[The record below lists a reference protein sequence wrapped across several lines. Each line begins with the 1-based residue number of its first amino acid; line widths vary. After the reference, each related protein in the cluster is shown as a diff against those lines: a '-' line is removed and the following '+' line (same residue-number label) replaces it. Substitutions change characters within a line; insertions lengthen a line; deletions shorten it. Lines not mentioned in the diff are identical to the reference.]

1 MRPLSRLWQSLEALP
16 GLAAIPAFWECHCG
30 ADVELLRPHLRVTD
44 LEEGSYPCPRP
55 GWPYC
60 PRRIV
65 DYGDGQYAALCRD
78 PHGLCERIELTR
90 KDVLVQELDLAA
102 FTRALA
108 TPLGIHWQTPRERHD
123 GIFAI
128 GLSTRRETRAQPVFL
143 AILPD
148 RARFRASVQQ
158 LLLGQSGPLVLMT
171 PTSRHH
177 TVEVQELLQRRG
189 IALTTLDEQL
199 AIDDAGQIIATRR
212 PESAGDFQA
221 TPIPD
226 RKRVVQ
232 EVLKQNRCKVKDL
245 QNAAGVD
252 RADYY
257 KWLNGTLPDHYSAC
271 LGIEQVLRR
280 GLPGPEPQSR
290 KHRRTR
296 TNDDPINKRKH
307 QESLTPSMGTP
318 ILPDGG

>member
-1 MRPLSRLWQSLEALP
+1 MRPLSRLWRSLEALP
-16 GLAAIPAFWECHCG
+16 GLAAIPAFWEFHCG
-30 ADVELLRPHLRVTD
+30 ADVELLRPHLRVTN
-44 LEEGSYPCPRP
+44 LEEGSYPCPRSA
-55 GWPYC
+55 WPHC

-65 DYGDGQYAALCRD
+65 DYGNGQYAALCRD

-90 KDVLVQELDLAA
+90 KDVLVHELDLAA

-108 TPLGIHWQTPRERHD
+108 KLLGIHWQTPEERHD

-148 RARFRASVQQ
+148 SARFRSSVQQ

-171 PTSRHH
+171 PTNRHH

-189 IALTTLDEQL
+189 VGLATLDEQL
-199 AIDDAGQIIATRR
+199 AIDDAGQIIATQR
-212 PESAGDFQA
+212 PEFAGEIPP
-221 TPIPD
+221 TPVPD

-232 EVLKQNRCKVKDL
+232 TFLAQHRCKVKDL
-245 QNAAGVD
+245 QDAAGVD

-257 KWLNGTLPDHYSAC
+257 KWVSGKLPDHYSTSVE
-271 LGIEQVLRR
+271 IERVLRQ
-280 GLPGPEPQSR
+280 GTQ
-290 KHRRTR
+290 
-296 TNDDPINKRKH
+296 
-307 QESLTPSMGTP
+307 PSIAAP
-318 ILPDGG
+318 AAQNARPL

>member
-16 GLAAIPAFWECHCG
+16 GLAAIPAFWEFHCG

-44 LEEGSYPCPRP
+44 MEDGSYPCPRP
-55 GWPYC
+55 GWPHC

-65 DYGDGQYAALCRD
+65 DYGNGQYSALCRD

-90 KDVLVQELDLAA
+90 RDVLIHELDLAA

-108 TPLGIHWQTPRERHD
+108 APLGIHWQSPKERHD

-148 RARFRASVQQ
+148 SARFRASVQQ

-199 AIDDAGQIIATRR
+199 AIDATGQIIATHR
-212 PESAGDFQA
+212 PESVGEIPP

-226 RKRVVQ
+226 RKRVVKNF
-232 EVLKQNRCKVKDL
+232 LKQNRCKVRDL

-257 KWLNGTLPDHYSAC
+257 KWLNGTLPDHYSTSVE
-271 LGIEQVLRR
+271 IERVLRQGAR
-280 GLPGPEPQSR
+280 PSKGMEG
-290 KHRRTR
+290 
-296 TNDDPINKRKH
+296 DPY
-307 QESLTPSMGTP
+307 
-318 ILPDGG
+318 